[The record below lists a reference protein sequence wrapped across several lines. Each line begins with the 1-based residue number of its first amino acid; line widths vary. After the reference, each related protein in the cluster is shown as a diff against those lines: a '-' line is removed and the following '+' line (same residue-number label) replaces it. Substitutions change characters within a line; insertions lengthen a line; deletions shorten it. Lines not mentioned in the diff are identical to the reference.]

1 MTRVRWL
8 VASGA
13 GLALLAGGCA
23 APVEE
28 RVEVEVPVELPPP
41 VSPEAPEVTLLFPG
55 TDGQLH
61 PEVRR
66 LVLEETGPERISGL
80 VRSLL
85 AGPEGEGLVAPLPA
99 LVEVGIVFV
108 DSAGV
113 AYVDLRGPE
122 GAEPPPSGSQT
133 ELLAVYSLVNTILF
147 NVEEARA
154 VVILWNG
161 AQRPSLAGHVDTGRP
176 LRSNPR
182 LMADGM

>member
-1 MTRVRWL
+1 MTRVSWL
-8 VASGA
+8 RASGA
-13 GLALLAGGCA
+13 GLALFAAACT

-28 RVEVEVPVELPPP
+28 VVDKEAAVELPP
-41 VSPEAPEVTLLFPG
+41 VSAEAPEVTLLFPG
-55 TDGQLH
+55 ADGRLH

-66 LVLEETGPERISGL
+66 LVLAETARERIAGL
-80 VRSLL
+80 VRALL
-85 AGPEGEGLVAPLPA
+85 AGPEGEDLAAPLPA
-99 LVEVGIVFV
+99 LVEVGTVFV
-108 DSAGV
+108 DSAGI
-113 AYVDLRGPE
+113 AYLDLRGPD

-161 AQRPSLAGHVDTGRP
+161 TQRPSLAGHVDTGRP

-182 LMADGM
+182 LMADEM